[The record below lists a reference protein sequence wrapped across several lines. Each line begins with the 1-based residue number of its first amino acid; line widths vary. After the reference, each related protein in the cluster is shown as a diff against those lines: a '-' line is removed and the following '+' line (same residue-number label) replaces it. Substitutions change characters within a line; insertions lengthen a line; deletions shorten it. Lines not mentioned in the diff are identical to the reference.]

1 MANSRKYMFDRDFGP
16 HRPAAPKPEQPAAV
30 AEAVAEAL
38 PPPPPPMFTEDEINL
53 ARESA
58 FEEGRRRGGAEAA
71 EATETRVA
79 QALATIAGA
88 VGDLARRQEEANDE
102 AARNAVRVAFAAVR
116 KVLPAACETYA
127 FEEAAHVVEEVIG
140 HVLDEPR
147 IIVRVAAGLVEAVRG
162 RLEAVAEAHGFEG
175 RVVVQADAR
184 QGVGDCR
191 VEWTDGGAE
200 RDQARLLADVDAAV
214 ERALAPPERP
224 AATAQ
229 PAGAAADA
237 ATG

>member
-1 MANSRKYMFDRDFGP
+1 MANTRKYMFDHDFGP
-16 HRPAAPKPEQPAAV
+16 HRPQAAKPEEPAAAV
-30 AEAVAEAL
+30 AEEVAA
-38 PPPPPPMFTEDEINL
+38 PPPPMFTEDEINL
-53 ARESA
+53 ARDSA
-58 FEEGRRRGGAEAA
+58 FDEGRRQGVADATEAA
-71 EATETRVA
+71 ESRIA
-79 QALATIAGA
+79 QAMASIAA
-88 VGDLARRQEEANDE
+88 SLGDLGRRQEEANDD

-127 FEEAAHVVEEVIG
+127 FEEVAHVVEEVIG

-147 IIVRVAAGLVEAVRG
+147 IIVRVADELVEPVRG

-175 RVVVQADAR
+175 RVVVQADGR
-184 QGVGDCR
+184 LGVGDCR

-224 AATAQ
+224 QAVVE
-229 PAGAAADA
+229 PASEAADA
-237 ATG
+237 AAS